1 MSIKIGKQSLKRSF
15 NKLDHEML
23 NLEPEQTKKLGD
35 FLFRCEKVYDLVL
48 DE

>member
-1 MSIKIGKQSLKRSF
+1 
-15 NKLDHEML
+15 ML